1 MTHGEII
8 DREEMWFSFYQTVIY
23 ASSSVITEPDFILSA
38 DIWKYDIPFHNQS
51 VEALWNY
58 KLNKGYLSL

>member
-1 MTHGEII
+1 VTHGEII

-38 DIWKYDIPFHNQS
+38 DI
-51 VEALWNY
+51 
-58 KLNKGYLSL
+58 